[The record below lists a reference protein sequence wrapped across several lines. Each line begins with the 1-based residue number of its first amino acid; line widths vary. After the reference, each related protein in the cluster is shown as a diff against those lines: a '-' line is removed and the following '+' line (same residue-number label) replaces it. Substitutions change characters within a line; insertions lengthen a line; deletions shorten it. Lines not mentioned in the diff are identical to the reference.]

1 MPPGIRKLFDA
12 IKSHRL
18 QYDVP
23 DRTLPFMRTLRR
35 TTWPT
40 SPYNKV
46 MINIVFPASRR
57 RLWGYWWAPVAILAV
72 VLAVAAYLRPYQDL
86 QLSDLQ
92 PSLQD
97 SINALDKTFGAPV
110 KRSFKYSTRRIY
122 SSSIGPMEVEIRVKL
137 EPLGGGLVLRQDD
150 WYYTKSNTI
159 VNQERF
165 ILFRNLFSLNTRSRE
180 VAPVVHDLLGRIGWF
195 NDSTQSIRSKV
206 EGGAPDSAL
215 WKMDIFM
222 DSLSETDGNGLT
234 LQSTPYQ
241 RRLQCE
247 RSTQVDGSEIGS
259 DFKGNYPKVTCKST
273 SNNPP
278 TERQSE
284 FAYLPEYGI
293 FLLLGYQQQTGGT
306 DKLDVKGSYATF
318 EILQ

>member
-1 MPPGIRKLFDA
+1 M
-12 IKSHRL
+12 
-18 QYDVP
+18 
-23 DRTLPFMRTLRR
+23 
-35 TTWPT
+35 
-40 SPYNKV
+40 
-46 MINIVFPASRR
+46 NIVFSASRR

-72 VLAVAAYLRPYQDL
+72 VLAVAAYLRPHQDL

-122 SSSIGPMEVEIRVKL
+122 SSSIGPMDVEIRVKL

-180 VAPVVHDLLGRIGWF
+180 VAPIVHDMLGRIGWY
-195 NDSTQSIRSKV
+195 NDSAQSISSKV
-206 EGGAPDSAL
+206 EGGAPDSPL
-215 WKMDIFM
+215 WKMDITM
-222 DSLSETDGNGLT
+222 DKLSETDGKGLT
-234 LQSTPYQ
+234 LQTTPYQ
-241 RRLQCE
+241 RRMQCE
-247 RSTQVDGSEIGS
+247 RSGQVDGSEIGS
-259 DFKGNYPKVTCKST
+259 AFKGSYPKVTCKSMT
-273 SNNPP
+273 SKQLTE
-278 TERQSE
+278 TERQSDY
-284 FAYLPEYGI
+284 AYLPEHRI
-293 FLLLGYQQQTGGT
+293 FLLLGYQQQTGST